1 MNNDFMLDNGGL
13 RPSRAAVRR
22 CVFIALLAL
31 ACEIPAYANQPP
43 GPGVALPAVLMLP
56 MMALLTAL
64 GGGYAILRNP
74 SKGSLLRRFLLG
86 LVLFLLAAMHEVFGL
101 LVTVLL
107 CIIALERAVR
117 LFVWGVKASASGT
130 APFKLGSGSDTTPTT
145 PSEATVSSW
154 RLVSAGIAIA
164 VIAVFLTG
172 SAFAFI
178 GYWPGIQE
186 HFQVLTLRRFLAEE
200 IAYGRAQLKQFGQT
214 RFRAIGDGKES
225 DNWGERLARDKNV
238 RIEFSPDRSHFTVL
252 LLPSSRFPFWPYS
265 LFTTQ
270 GSYRADEIGQIRMIR
285 VHREDE
291 VCPPDAPVI
300 RQVTENE
307 VVEDY

>member
-1 MNNDFMLDNGGL
+1 
-13 RPSRAAVRR
+13 
-22 CVFIALLAL
+22 
-31 ACEIPAYANQPP
+31 
-43 GPGVALPAVLMLP
+43 MLP

-64 GGGYAILRNP
+64 GGGYAILRSP
-74 SKGSLLRRFLLG
+74 TKGTLVRRFLLG
-86 LVLFLLAAMHEVFGL
+86 FLLFVLAAIHEAFGL

-107 CIIALERAVR
+107 CILALKRAVR
-117 LFVWGVKASASGT
+117 LFVWGIKARASE
-130 APFKLGSGSDTTPTT
+130 ADPFKLGSESDITPIN
-145 PSEATVSSW
+145 PSEAGVRSW
-154 RLVSAGIAIA
+154 RLISAGIALA
-164 VIAVFLTG
+164 VITVFLTG

-178 GYWPGIQE
+178 GYWPDFHE
-186 HFQVLTLRRFLAEE
+186 HLQVLTLRRFLAEE

-225 DNWGERLARDKNV
+225 DTWGEGLASDKNV

-252 LLPSSRFPFWPYS
+252 LLPNSRFPFWPYS

-270 GSYRADEIGQIRMIR
+270 GSYRADESGQIRMIR
-285 VHREDE
+285 VHRADE